1 MMKYLKLDARHPEC
15 HGLARALV
23 GSKCALSKPAVT
35 SGRIGF
41 ELVQTLQDVF
51 LVCRVDENPKWES
64 VTPHQSIYIPLD
76 ILKLCPYVAM
86 REGVGVVAYYDNSTY
101 CDRTTG
107 TIFNAT
113 SEGNFSF
120 HAYGNEYGVEEIHLD
135 LDNLP
140 KGAEVEEL

>member
-1 MMKYLKLDARHPEC
+1 MKYLKLDAGHKEC

-23 GSKCALSKPAVT
+23 GSPIREGEIDIQLLGTCDFA
-35 SGRIGF
+35 GHIGF
-41 ELVQTLQDVF
+41 VVA
-51 LVCRVDENPKWES
+51 VDPWNFCS
-64 VTPHQSIYIPLD
+64 RAVILLPLD
-76 ILKLCPYVAM
+76 TLKLCPYVAM

-140 KGAEVEEL
+140 KGAEVVEL